1 MSVLLALA
9 MGAMD
14 PVWVGNAAIPNLSRA
29 GASGFESFDHAVIA
43 WMRRHQ
49 VPGAAIAVA
58 RNGRIVLARGYG
70 YADIQSG
77 RVVEPSSLF
86 RIASV
91 SKPITAVALLRLLES
106 KPVDRNGEVVTLDSP
121 IMSILDGALSEGEPL
136 DPRWRQLTLRHLLHH
151 TGGWDRDEFRP
162 YAASLSI
169 AERLGTSLGGSR

>member
-70 YADIQSG
+70 WRTFSRDASG
-77 RVVEPSSLF
+77 TKL
-86 RIASV
+86 
-91 SKPITAVALLRLLES
+91 AVPHR
-106 KPVDRNGEVVTLDSP
+106 
-121 IMSILDGALSEGEPL
+121 
-136 DPRWRQLTLRHLLHH
+136 
-151 TGGWDRDEFRP
+151 
-162 YAASLSI
+162 
-169 AERLGTSLGGSR
+169 ERL